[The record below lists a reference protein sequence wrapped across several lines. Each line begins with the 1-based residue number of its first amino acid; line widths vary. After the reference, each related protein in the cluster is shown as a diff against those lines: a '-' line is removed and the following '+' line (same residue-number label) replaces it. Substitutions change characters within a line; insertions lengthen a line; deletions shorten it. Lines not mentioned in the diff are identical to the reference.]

1 MSSQA
6 NVDFVL
12 IMTCFGSKS
21 NIRFILI
28 LMSGIVAFARKL
40 SEQRSSLI
48 NILKIGT
55 RILWIIAKEDAWQIY
70 AEHFTAI

>member
-1 MSSQA
+1 MNSQA

-28 LMSGIVAFARKL
+28 LMSGTVAFARKL

-48 NILKIGT
+48 SILKIAT
-55 RILWIIAKEDAWQIY
+55 RILWIIVKEDAWQIY
-70 AEHFTAI
+70 AAHYIVI

>member
-1 MSSQA
+1 MNSQA

-28 LMSGIVAFARKL
+28 LMSGVVASARKL
-40 SEQRSSLI
+40 SEQRSSLT
-48 NILKIGT
+48 NISKIGT
-55 RILWIIAKEDAWQIY
+55 IIFWIIVKEDAWQICV
-70 AEHFTAI
+70 EHFTVI